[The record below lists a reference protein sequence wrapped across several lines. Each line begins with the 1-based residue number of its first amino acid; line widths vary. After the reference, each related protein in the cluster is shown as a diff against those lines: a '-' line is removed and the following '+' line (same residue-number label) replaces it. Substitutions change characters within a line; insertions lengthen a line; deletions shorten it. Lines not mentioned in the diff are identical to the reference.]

1 MARKPGRFIEMLTDE
16 EIEALQDLYASAEL
30 PRVRQRAHTVLLSFG
45 RHSINQIAEILGV
58 SRDTVCRTLDRW
70 ENDRFDR
77 LADAPR
83 SGAPPLLNS
92 VEVQLLLDIARQF
105 PHSPKQ
111 VLQKLHE
118 VTGKTISRTT
128 LKKILRE
135 AGLTWK
141 RMRKSLKDKRN
152 EAEFRKG
159 QVEVQRLEA
168 LHDQGEIDL
177 FFCDESGFSLTPT
190 VPYGWQPVGAT
201 IELPSSRSPRLN
213 TFGFLGRDHRFESYT
228 VEGNIDSGIVI
239 SCIDEFSQSLTKP
252 TVVVIDN
259 ASMHTSKAFQAR
271 IAEWKQKGLT
281 FYHLPPYCPE
291 LNLIERLWKMIKYH
305 WLPLNAYASFN
316 SLRETLASTLF
327 QIGRTLHI
335 GSVAA

>member
-1 MARKPGRFIEMLTDE
+1 MARKPGRFIEMLTEDE
-16 EIEALQDLYASAEL
+16 YETLQVLYASAESS
-30 PRVRQRAHTVLLSFG
+30 RVRQRAHTVLLSFG
-45 RHSINQIAEILGV
+45 RHSIDEIAEILGV

-70 ENDRFDR
+70 DNHRFDQ

-83 SGAPPLLNS
+83 SGAHPLLNS
-92 VEVQLLLDIARQF
+92 AEVELLLEIARKF
-105 PHSPKQ
+105 PHSLKQ

-128 LKKILRE
+128 LQKILRE

-141 RMRKSLKDKRN
+141 RMRKSLKDKRD
-152 EAEFRKG
+152 ETKFRKG

-168 LHDQGEIDL
+168 LHDLGEIDL

-213 TFGFLGRDHRFESYT
+213 TFGFLDRDHRFASYT

-239 SCIDEFSQSLTKP
+239 SCIDEFSQTLTKR

-259 ASMHTSKAFQAR
+259 ASVHTSKAFEAR
-271 IAEWKQKGLT
+271 IPEWKKKGLT
-281 FYHLPPYCPE
+281 FYKLPPYCPE

-316 SLRETLASTLF
+316 SLREALASTLF
-327 QIGRTLHI
+327 QIGRTLHNE
-335 GSVAA
+335 STTA